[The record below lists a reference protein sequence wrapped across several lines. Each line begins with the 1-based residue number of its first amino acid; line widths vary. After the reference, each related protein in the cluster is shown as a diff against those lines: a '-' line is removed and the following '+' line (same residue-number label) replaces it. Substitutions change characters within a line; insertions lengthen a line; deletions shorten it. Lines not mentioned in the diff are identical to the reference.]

1 MRRGWTAFEETGLKD
16 KLMERYYAGAL
27 LIGISA
33 GAIQL
38 GLKGWDEDGAVR
50 HPAPGAVRRRRP
62 RRALLV
68 GPRSAPSPRRA
79 SMPAAS
85 ASPRAAAPST
95 IPTTPSS
102 RSAIR

>member
-38 GLKGWDEDGAVR
+38 GLKGWDEDGVFDTLRLVPFVVDA
-50 HPAPGAVRRRRP
+50 HDEPAWSG
-62 RRALLV
+62 LL
-68 GPRSAPSPRRA
+68 RSCPRRA
-79 SMPAAS
+79 STPAAS

-102 RSAIR
+102 RSATP